1 MTKIDTT
8 FVAFA
13 AFCLGFVASEYRTY
27 LFDLPLTHTSEY
39 RTAKNEREDQAYSAY
54 RTSNVVVD
62 GSNVESNTYQT
73 NQNVQEEGFSWHD
86 VNSLIQSRAYDRA
99 LTLLRNELPVSDDS
113 AAVWL
118 ALAHIY
124 QQTNQPKFLV
134 EAWLSYLDEEFD
146 AEKSEQVA
154 EALKSYLSK
163 AFKSP
168 LLIGGDIDWLIG
180 QLDALLDFQAN
191 DGEIHWMLAS
201 LYLEQEDSY
210 QAQYHALMAAND
222 PVAQKRA
229 EGILAQLNGAQ
240 VTGDHLLPLIRY
252 GNQYLV
258 NVEINGHAARL
269 LLDTGASLSGV
280 SQDFIEDYP
289 YIVTSKK
296 TIQLNTASGTETS
309 FLFTVDSLTMGELR
323 FASHILARL
332 PMTNVA
338 EFDGLLGV
346 DVLGRFDFIIDQ
358 DNLQLRLT
366 PRS

>member
-1 MTKIDTT
+1 MTKIDVT

-13 AFCLGFVASEYRTY
+13 AFCLGFVASEYRAHF
-27 LFDLPLTHTSEY
+27 FDLPRADMDEY
-39 RTAKNEREDQAYSAY
+39 RTAKNTREDHAYSAY
-54 RTSNVVVD
+54 DASNVVERRDVA
-62 GSNVESNTYQT
+62 STRYQT
-73 NQNVQEEGFSWHD
+73 SQSEQDEAFSWAY
-86 VNSLIQSRAYDRA
+86 VNSLIQSRTYERA
-99 LTLLRNELPVSDDS
+99 LTLLKDELSVSDNPADI
-113 AAVWL
+113 WL

-124 QQTNQPKFLV
+124 QQTNQPKSLV
-134 EAWLSYLDEEFD
+134 EAWLHYLDEEFD

-154 EALKSYLSK
+154 EALKAYLNK
-163 AFKSP
+163 AFNSP
-168 LLIGGDIDWLIG
+168 LLVGGDIDWLIG
-180 QLDALLDFQAN
+180 QLDALLDFQTN

-222 PVAQKRA
+222 PAAQKRA

-240 VTGDHLLPLIRY
+240 VSGDHLLPLIRY

-309 FLFTVDSLTMGELR
+309 FLFTVESLSMGDLR

>member
-1 MTKIDTT
+1 MTKTDVT

-13 AFCLGFVASEYRTY
+13 AFCLGFVSSEYRSY
-27 LFDLPLTHTSEY
+27 FFDHSSTNTGEYHT
-39 RTAKNEREDQAYSAY
+39 TKNERKDQAYSTYSA
-54 RTSNVVVD
+54 SNAIVD
-62 GSNVESNTYQT
+62 NNDIKSNDYQVT
-73 NQNVQEEGFSWHD
+73 KSEQEDVFSWAH
-86 VNSLIQSRAYDRA
+86 VNSLIQSRDYERA
-99 LTLLRNELPVSDDS
+99 LTLLKNELSVSDNPADI
-113 AAVWL
+113 WL
-118 ALAHIY
+118 SLAHIY
-124 QQTNQPKFLV
+124 QQTNQPKLLV
-134 EAWLSYLDEEFD
+134 EAWLRYLDEEFD

-154 EALKSYLSK
+154 VALKSYLSK
-163 AFKSP
+163 AFNSP
-168 LLIGGDIDWLIG
+168 LLVGGDTDWLIE
-180 QLDALLDFQAN
+180 QLDTLLDFQAN

-229 EGILAQLNGAQ
+229 EGILAQLNGAE

-296 TIQLNTASGTETS
+296 TIQLNTASGTES
-309 FLFTVDSLTMGELR
+309 SYLFTIETLSMGDLR
-323 FASHILARL
+323 FDSHILARL

-346 DVLGRFDFIIDQ
+346 DVLGRFDFVIDQ

>member
-1 MTKIDTT
+1 MTKIDVT

-13 AFCLGFVASEYRTY
+13 AFCLGFVASEYRSHF
-27 LFDLPLTHTSEY
+27 FDLSSTGIDEY
-39 RTAKNEREDQAYSAY
+39 RTAKHEREGQAYSAY
-54 RTSNVVVD
+54 RESSLAVD
-62 GSNVESNTYQT
+62 GNDVALNNYQT
-73 NQNVQEEGFSWHD
+73 NQSEQDQGFSWAY
-86 VNSLIQSRAYDRA
+86 VNSLIQNRTYDRA
-99 LTLLRNELPVSDDS
+99 LTLLKNELSVSDNPADI
-113 AAVWL
+113 WL

-134 EAWLSYLDEEFD
+134 EAWLRYLDEEFD
-146 AEKSEQVA
+146 AEKAEQVA
-154 EALKSYLSK
+154 EALKSYLGK

-191 DGEIHWMLAS
+191 DGELHWMLAS

-309 FLFTVDSLTMGELR
+309 FLFTVESLSMGDLR
-323 FASHILARL
+323 FDSHILARL

-366 PRS
+366 PRT